1 MTEHT
6 QKCLDLQKRYQDKID
21 AWVVLHPNYC
31 KACDGFGE
39 ISYSNSVDYGS
50 TTVSMPGVD
59 ICGKCIE
66 NAKCPHCG
74 SELFFPL
81 GADDEAATCSNSNCG
96 WTNYKMGK
104 DGLPPQFEGP
114 CECERKEMLEFQQ
127 KEMNHL
133 LYSHRPEDD
142 WLEQQ
147 IEDHKTELLKEG
159 RKEMI
164 SDDPDDSH
172 LEQQYEE
179 KTELPD

>member
-31 KACDGFGE
+31 KVCDGFGE
-39 ISYSNSVDYGS
+39 VATRDSVDYGS
-50 TTVSMPGVD
+50 TTVSLVGSDV
-59 ICGKCIE
+59 CGKCIE

-74 SELFFPL
+74 CELLFPFS
-81 GADDEAATCSNSNCG
+81 DNDEAASCKKCD
-96 WTNYKMGK
+96 WTHTKMGK

-114 CECERKEMLEFQQ
+114 CECERAEMLEFQQ

-133 LYSHRPEDD
+133 LYDHRPEDD
-142 WLEQQ
+142 W
-147 IEDHKTELLKEG
+147 
-159 RKEMI
+159 
-164 SDDPDDSH
+164 